1 MLEAYKTLS
10 TLWKLKERYL
20 FVRVLNFQITDT
32 QLKVHWQSRDFEHLC
47 KKFAEKKGLDWYCW
61 DAIGKYWPEYYQG
74 YSTVYL
80 HMGMSSGKFIVHK
93 LIENIIYLTDTRH
106 WL

>member
-1 MLEAYKTLS
+1 MIKPNTRQS
-10 TLWKLKERYL
+10 T
-20 FVRVLNFQITDT
+20 
-32 QLKVHWQSRDFEHLC
+32 LKVHWQSKDFEHLC

-61 DAIGKYWPEYYQG
+61 DAIGKYWPDYYQG

-93 LIENIIYLTDTRH
+93 LIENIIKGIIYTLKISH
-106 WL
+106 IGFLKQFQF

>member
-1 MLEAYKTLS
+1 M
-10 TLWKLKERYL
+10 
-20 FVRVLNFQITDT
+20 
-32 QLKVHWQSRDFEHLC
+32 C

-61 DAIGKYWPEYYQG
+61 DSIGKYWPEYYQG

-93 LIENIIYLTDTRH
+93 LIENIIKGIN
-106 WL
+106 WLQWLFADFQNIFRFNSKDNAPNQIC